1 MRCEVWE
8 AKGTNCEGGEKCQE
22 NERAAG
28 SFIVNS
34 FSTIHSVSPTL
45 RHTPNPSSWDEKL
58 RASCLLDQLEPGAGR
73 RRRTNLHQ
81 L

>member
-8 AKGTNCEGGEKCQE
+8 AKGTNCGGGEKCQE

-34 FSTIHSVSPTL
+34 LSTIHSVSPTPQY
-45 RHTPNPSSWDEKL
+45 TPNPSS
-58 RASCLLDQLEPGAGR
+58 
-73 RRRTNLHQ
+73 
-81 L
+81 